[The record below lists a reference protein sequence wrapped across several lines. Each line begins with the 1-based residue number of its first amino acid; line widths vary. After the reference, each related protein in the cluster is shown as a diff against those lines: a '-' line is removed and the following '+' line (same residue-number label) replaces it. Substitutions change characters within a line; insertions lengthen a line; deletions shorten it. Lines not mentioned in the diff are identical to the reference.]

1 MLKQLF
7 SRPKYDGVVDAVHYD
22 DAGNIDWVRAYE
34 RRGPTWS
41 DHVLLGR
48 AELIERLKAG
58 KRFYSGKRILF
69 QAGEFEV
76 GLPLKI
82 IPTEGGEI
90 LVTGDLKTSQDQL
103 AGVPTL

>member
-7 SRPKYDGVVDAVHYD
+7 SRPKYEGVVDAVHYD
-22 DAGNIDWVRAYE
+22 ADGNIDWVRAYE

-41 DHVLLGR
+41 DHVLLDR
-48 AELIERLKAG
+48 AKLIERLKAG
-58 KRFYSGKRILF
+58 KRFYSGKRIPF
-69 QAGEFEV
+69 RAGEFEV
-76 GLPLKI
+76 DLPLNLVQ
-82 IPTEGGEI
+82 TDSGEI